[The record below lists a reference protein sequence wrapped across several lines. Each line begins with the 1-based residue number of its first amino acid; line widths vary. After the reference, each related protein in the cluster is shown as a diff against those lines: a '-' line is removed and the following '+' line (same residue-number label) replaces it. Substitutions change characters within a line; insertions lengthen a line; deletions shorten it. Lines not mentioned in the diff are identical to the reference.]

1 LRAAWLAAA
10 LLALGSIAPGA
21 VRSASGAQS
30 AALAVRA
37 DTTPGGG
44 AVLVVGAILNDPAL
58 EEATRSGLPVR
69 LRARVEM
76 WRDGFFD
83 DLESTAQWSAVVL
96 YEPLDRLFIVRG
108 VDGSAQQF
116 QTWTTARAAVER
128 DVPLAIRPGRPGRY
142 YYLAHLE
149 IEALSLSDLEE
160 LERWLQGE
168 LGPAVGG
175 DRSLTGAVSEGA
187 KRLLIRLLGLPA
199 RRLEARSQRFEAR
212 S

>member
-1 LRAAWLAAA
+1 MRRVRLATA
-10 LLALGSIAPGA
+10 LLALGSGAPGA
-21 VRSASGAQS
+21 VAVPFGQTAN
-30 AALAVRA
+30 LAVRP
-37 DTTPGGG
+37 DTASDQRALLRIG
-44 AVLVVGAILNDPAL
+44 AVLDDSAL

-69 LRARVEM
+69 VRARVEL

-83 DLESTAQWSAVVL
+83 DLEATANWNAVLL
-96 YEPLDRLFIVRG
+96 YEPLEKQYIVRAP
-108 VDGSAQQF
+108 DGDAQRF
-116 QTWTTARAAVER
+116 TTYDRARAAVER
-128 DVPLAIRPGRPGRY
+128 EIPLSIRPVRTGRY

-149 IEALSLSDLEE
+149 IETLSLSDLEE

-199 RRLEARSQRFEAR
+199 RRVEARSDRFEVQ
-212 S
+212 